1 MGLALQIQLSQE
13 PPRKIEGILMPVGQS
28 DVNEVVENLLNS
40 PVVSW
45 ADTGLDYGADMP
57 DSAE

>member
-1 MGLALQIQLSQE
+1 
-13 PPRKIEGILMPVGQS
+13 MPVGQS